1 MTTEQPRVH
10 PDAPQGIV
18 RIFDTTLRDGE
29 QSPGATMNSA
39 EKLEVAR
46 QLSVLGVD
54 VIEAGFPAASPDD
67 LEAVR
72 RIAQEVGK
80 KDGPIIAGL
89 ARCWRDDIDKAWQGV
104 REASKPRIHTFLA
117 TSDLHMERKLGMT
130 RVFGDDGR
138 VVPVTVIGA
147 TPNTVTRLR
156 SAEQD
161 GYTAVQLGAGT
172 ARRVTK
178 PVAGQFKE
186 LPKEQQR
193 PAAVR
198 EFRIGA
204 DEAYEVGQQLDVSL
218 FEAGDLVDVVGVSKG
233 HGFTGTIARH
243 NFKRGPVTHGSH
255 NVRKPGS
262 IGASAY
268 PSRVFKGMRMAGRMG
283 GKRVT
288 QVGLVVHDVD
298 VEMAEPFDHGPGAN
312 GEVLQRSLEGRR
324 LERLTRRRP
333 EKVVEKPQHPRA
345 VFPERRGNRPLLGG
359 PRLQL
364 GRPTQGLGPAIKH
377 WRLPNGP
384 GQGEP

>member
-1 MTTEQPRVH
+1 MLLHQPPGERV
-10 PDAPQGIV
+10 GINV
-18 RIFDTTLRDGE
+18 
-29 QSPGATMNSA
+29 P
-39 EKLEVAR
+39 
-46 QLSVLGVD
+46 
-54 VIEAGFPAASPDD
+54 
-67 LEAVR
+67 
-72 RIAQEVGK
+72 
-80 KDGPIIAGL
+80 AGL
-89 ARCWRDDIDKAWQGV
+89 IG
-104 REASKPRIHTFLA
+104 
-117 TSDLHMERKLGMT
+117 RKLGMT

-243 NFKRGPVTHGSH
+243 NFKRGPKTHGSD
-255 NVRKPGS
+255 NYRKPGS
-262 IGASAY
+262 VGAGTT
-268 PSRVFKGMRMAGRMG
+268 PGRVFKNTKMAGHMG
-283 GKRVT
+283 DARVT
-288 QVGLVVHDVD
+288 VKKLKVVRVDPERNLLLVKGAV
-298 VEMAEPFDHGPGAN
+298 PGARN
-312 GEVLQRSLEGRR
+312 G
-324 LERLTRRRP
+324 
-333 EKVVEKPQHPRA
+333 
-345 VFPERRGNRPLLGG
+345 LL
-359 PRLQL
+359 LVQK
-364 GRPTQGLGPAIKH
+364 AK
-377 WRLPNGP
+377 
-384 GQGEP
+384 

>member
-1 MTTEQPRVH
+1 LI
-10 PDAPQGIV
+10 G
-18 RIFDTTLRDGE
+18 
-29 QSPGATMNSA
+29 
-39 EKLEVAR
+39 
-46 QLSVLGVD
+46 
-54 VIEAGFPAASPDD
+54 
-67 LEAVR
+67 
-72 RIAQEVGK
+72 
-80 KDGPIIAGL
+80 
-89 ARCWRDDIDKAWQGV
+89 
-104 REASKPRIHTFLA
+104 
-117 TSDLHMERKLGMT
+117 RKLGMT

-243 NFKRGPVTHGSH
+243 NFKRGPKTHGSD
-255 NVRKPGS
+255 NYRKPGS
-262 IGASAY
+262 VGAGTT
-268 PSRVFKGMRMAGRMG
+268 PGRVFKNTKMAGHMG
-283 GKRVT
+283 DARVT
-288 QVGLVVHDVD
+288 VKKLKVVRVDPERNLLLVKGAV
-298 VEMAEPFDHGPGAN
+298 PGARN
-312 GEVLQRSLEGRR
+312 G
-324 LERLTRRRP
+324 
-333 EKVVEKPQHPRA
+333 
-345 VFPERRGNRPLLGG
+345 LL
-359 PRLQL
+359 LVQK
-364 GRPTQGLGPAIKH
+364 AK
-377 WRLPNGP
+377 
-384 GQGEP
+384 